1 MSTLK
6 IQSIKEVLHDV
17 INVSFVVGLHDYI
30 NDETVLKFM
39 IIDDNKQL
47 YYLDDLI
54 LTLKTNLCECY
65 NVIVDVP
72 TPHFQFFHPDKTSH
86 SKYNWN
92 DKAKSDLV

>member
-6 IQSIKEVLHDV
+6 IQSMKEVLHDV
-17 INVSFVVGLHDYI
+17 TIVAFIVGLHDYI

-39 IIDDNKQL
+39 ITDDNKQL

-54 LTLKTNLCECY
+54 LTLKNNLCECY

-72 TPHFQFFHPDKTSH
+72 TTHF
-86 SKYNWN
+86 
-92 DKAKSDLV
+92 